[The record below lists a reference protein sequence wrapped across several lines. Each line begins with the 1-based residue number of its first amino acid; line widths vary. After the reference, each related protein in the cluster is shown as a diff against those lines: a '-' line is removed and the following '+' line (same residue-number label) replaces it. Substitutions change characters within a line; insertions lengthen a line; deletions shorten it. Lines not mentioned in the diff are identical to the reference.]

1 MNFETLFAIALYFS
15 ILLVIGLLSY
25 KKHASSTDFILG
37 GRSLNYYVTALSAH
51 ASDMSSWL
59 LMAYP
64 AVIMTQGVFQAWTSI
79 GLIVFMYLNWHFIAP
94 KIRVATE
101 HHDSLT
107 LSSYFES
114 RFKDNSGLIR
124 ILSAVMAFVFFT
136 IYISAGLVG
145 LGLLFESLFDISYT
159 TGIIIG
165 IAIAIIYPLIGG
177 YVTLAWTDL
186 FQGLFLLAMVVLV
199 PFQAF
204 EKLQGWGS
212 IVEAA
217 QLKNIS
223 LSLLPD
229 FSMVSIISALLLAA
243 GWGLGYFGQP
253 HIITKFMGIHNVQE
267 MHKSKN
273 IGIGWLVITL
283 FAATCIGL
291 IGIAYFN
298 TPLVDSELV
307 FVNMV
312 KDLFSPFIASFVLCA
327 ILAAVIS
334 VMDAQILV
342 LTSHISEDFYKKI
355 FRKNADHKELVLVA
369 RIGILLA
376 SFVAFIIAAFQ
387 ISSIYNLV
395 LFAWTGLG
403 CSFGPLVIL
412 SLFSSKINKY
422 GAIVG
427 ILFGGSFALIWPYF
441 NNFFTFDIPA
451 MVPGFILSIT
461 IIYLVSL
468 ATEKFVEKSN
478 INTISDLP
486 E

>member
-1 MNFETLFAIALYFS
+1 MNFETLSAIALYFS
-15 ILLVIGLLSY
+15 ILLAIGLLSY

-64 AVIMTQGVFQAWTSI
+64 AVIMTQGLFQAWTAI

-94 KIRVATE
+94 RIRIATE

-114 RFKDNSGLIR
+114 RFEDTSGLIR
-124 ILSAVMAFVFFT
+124 MLSAVMAFVFFT
-136 IYISAGLVG
+136 IYISAGLVS
-145 LGLLFESLFDISYT
+145 LGLLFESLFSISYT

-165 IAIAIIYPLIGG
+165 IAIAVIYPMIGG

-186 FQGLFLLAMVVLV
+186 FQGLFLLAMIVLV
-199 PFQAF
+199 PLESFY
-204 EKLQGWGS
+204 KIDGWS
-212 IVEAA
+212 NIKEAA
-217 QLKNIS
+217 MLKNIS

-229 FSMVSIISALLLAA
+229 LSIASILGALFLAA

-253 HIITKFMGIHNVQE
+253 HIITKFMGIHNVKE

-273 IGIGWLVITL
+273 IGIGWLIVTL
-283 FAATCIGL
+283 LAATCIGL
-291 IGIAYFN
+291 ISIAYFKA
-298 TPLVDSELV
+298 PLDDSELS

-327 ILAAVIS
+327 ILAAVVS

-342 LTSHISEDFYKKI
+342 LTSHITEDFYKKI

-369 RIGILLA
+369 RIGILVA
-376 SFVAFIIAAFQ
+376 SFIAFVIAFFQ
-387 ISSIYNLV
+387 ISSIYKLV
-395 LFAWTGLG
+395 FFAWTGLG

-412 SLFSSKINKY
+412 SLFSDKINKY

-427 ILFGGSFALIWPYF
+427 ILFGGSVALTWPYF
-441 NNFFTFDIPA
+441 NTFFSIDIPA
-451 MVPGFILSIT
+451 MIPGFLLSLLV
-461 IIYLVSL
+461 IYAVSI
-468 ATEKFVEKSN
+468 ATQKVKIKSR
-478 INTISDLP
+478 SDLL
-486 E
+486 

>member
-1 MNFETLFAIALYFS
+1 MNFETLLAIALYFS
-15 ILLVIGLLSY
+15 VLLAIGLLSY
-25 KKHASSTDFILG
+25 RKHTSSTDFILG

-64 AVIMTQGVFQAWTSI
+64 AVIMTQGVFQAWTAI
-79 GLIVFMYLNWHFIAP
+79 GLIVFMYLNWHFVAP
-94 KIRVATE
+94 RIRVATE

-114 RFKDNSGLIR
+114 RFKDTSGLIR
-124 ILSAVMAFVFFT
+124 ILSAIMAFVFFT
-136 IYISAGLVG
+136 IYISAGLVS
-145 LGLLFESLFDISYT
+145 LGLLFESLFNISYT
-159 TGIIIG
+159 SGIIIG

-186 FQGLFLLAMVVLV
+186 FQGIFLLAMVVLV
-199 PFQAF
+199 PYQAF
-204 EKLQGWGS
+204 EKLSGLNS
-212 IVEAA
+212 IVDAA

-229 FSMVSIISALLLAA
+229 FSTASIIGALLLAA

-253 HIITKFMGIHNVQE
+253 HIITKFMGIHDVKE

-273 IGIGWLVITL
+273 IGIGWLIITL

-291 IGIAYFN
+291 IGVAYFK

-342 LTSHISEDFYKKI
+342 LTSHITEDFYKKI

-369 RIGILLA
+369 RLGILAA
-376 SFVAFIIAAFQ
+376 SFIAFVIAFFQ

-412 SLFSSKINKY
+412 SLFSNRVNKY

-427 ILFGGSFALIWPYF
+427 IIFGGSIALIWPYF
-441 NNFFTFDIPA
+441 NNFFSLDVPA
-451 MVPGFILSIT
+451 MIPGFLLSMLVIYIVSIT
-461 IIYLVSL
+461 
-468 ATEKFVEKSN
+468 TEKLKQN
-478 INTISDLP
+478 NKIPTK
-486 E
+486 